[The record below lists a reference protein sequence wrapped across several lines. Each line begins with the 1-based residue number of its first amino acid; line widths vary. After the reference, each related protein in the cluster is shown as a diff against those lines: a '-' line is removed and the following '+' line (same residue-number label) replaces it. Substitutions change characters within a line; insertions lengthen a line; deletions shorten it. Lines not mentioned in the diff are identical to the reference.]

1 MQSHISVSCSFSL
14 SYILINNHFLYT
26 FFLKNSLDFYEN
38 LNYRMA
44 ALQRNELI
52 ASSEQRSSNDEDF
65 LSSPTFPTPTLYS
78 YLQMEST
85 TQSQPLSQS
94 SKTLS
99 MAPQPSKSRFPL
111 SSSQQSKTRSLVHPN
126 KQLQLTSPD
135 QQTKT
140 LVISPPLSPKKP
152 LSPSK
157 QSTMSLTPSRSL
169 SPSPQFQSMLPR
181 SMSPPLSPNKPIKSL
196 NQQRSLPSFRSTQS
210 QPTSPTQENSNNYPL
225 IYNNNSN
232 NSSPP
237 KLKINT
243 YPVSSNTN
251 SNKTENNKSDD
262 SSSPIIETFT
272 PMSKK
277 TSFALVSRDNLA
289 LISGWIDGL
298 DLSSPDDASYAVTEV
313 PYKFKLLVRG
323 SRHGFSDKIFHKRC
337 DNKGPTI
344 TVIKLKG
351 VDGIVIGGYNPVKWQ
366 SPLMRKFEKCHHSF
380 VFSLKPNQNDR
391 TYATIKAMQDEEMLE
406 DSLACKYNISNRNLI
421 MNTTPLQ
428 HNSLFSR
435 ATYSKYAVN
444 LCKGTG
450 PAFGTT
456 DLVMKDGEV
465 TFKSDCYSL
474 DFLKKIGGEMDNEDV
489 KSYTIEE
496 YEVYLLLKRR

>member
-1 MQSHISVSCSFSL
+1 
-14 SYILINNHFLYT
+14 
-26 FFLKNSLDFYEN
+26 
-38 LNYRMA
+38 
-44 ALQRNELI
+44 
-52 ASSEQRSSNDEDF
+52 
-65 LSSPTFPTPTLYS
+65 
-78 YLQMEST
+78 
-85 TQSQPLSQS
+85 
-94 SKTLS
+94 
-99 MAPQPSKSRFPL
+99 
-111 SSSQQSKTRSLVHPN
+111 
-126 KQLQLTSPD
+126 
-135 QQTKT
+135 
-140 LVISPPLSPKKP
+140 
-152 LSPSK
+152 
-157 QSTMSLTPSRSL
+157 
-169 SPSPQFQSMLPR
+169 
-181 SMSPPLSPNKPIKSL
+181 MSPPLSPNKPIKSL

-289 LISGWIDGL
+289 LISGWID
-298 DLSSPDDASYAVTEV
+298 
-313 PYKFKLLVRG
+313 
-323 SRHGFSDKIFHKRC
+323 
-337 DNKGPTI
+337 
-344 TVIKLKG
+344 
-351 VDGIVIGGYNPVKWQ
+351 
-366 SPLMRKFEKCHHSF
+366 
-380 VFSLKPNQNDR
+380 
-391 TYATIKAMQDEEMLE
+391 AMQDEEMLE

-456 DLVMKDGEV
+456 DLIMKDGEV

-474 DFLKKIGGEMDNEDV
+474 DLLKKIGGEMDNEDV
-489 KSYTIEE
+489 KSYMIEE

>member
-1 MQSHISVSCSFSL
+1 
-14 SYILINNHFLYT
+14 
-26 FFLKNSLDFYEN
+26 
-38 LNYRMA
+38 MA

-298 DLSSPDDASYAVTEV
+298 DLSSPDDASYAVTE
-313 PYKFKLLVRG
+313 
-323 SRHGFSDKIFHKRC
+323 
-337 DNKGPTI
+337 
-344 TVIKLKG
+344 
-351 VDGIVIGGYNPVKWQ
+351 
-366 SPLMRKFEKCHHSF
+366 
-380 VFSLKPNQNDR
+380 NDR

>member
-1 MQSHISVSCSFSL
+1 
-14 SYILINNHFLYT
+14 
-26 FFLKNSLDFYEN
+26 
-38 LNYRMA
+38 
-44 ALQRNELI
+44 
-52 ASSEQRSSNDEDF
+52 
-65 LSSPTFPTPTLYS
+65 
-78 YLQMEST
+78 
-85 TQSQPLSQS
+85 
-94 SKTLS
+94 
-99 MAPQPSKSRFPL
+99 
-111 SSSQQSKTRSLVHPN
+111 
-126 KQLQLTSPD
+126 
-135 QQTKT
+135 
-140 LVISPPLSPKKP
+140 
-152 LSPSK
+152 
-157 QSTMSLTPSRSL
+157 
-169 SPSPQFQSMLPR
+169 MLPR

-210 QPTSPTQENSNNYPL
+210 QPLSSQLQQIRDSQPSSPTQENSNKYPSF
-225 IYNNNSN
+225 YNNNSN

-243 YPVSSNTN
+243 YPVSSNAN

-351 VDGIVIGGYNPVKWQ
+351 VDGMVIGGYNPVKWQ

-380 VFSLKPNQNDR
+380 VFSLKPNDNDR

-421 MNTTPLQ
+421 INTTPLQ

-444 LCKGTG
+444 LCKSTG

-456 DLVMKDGEV
+456 DLIMKDGEV

-474 DFLKKIGGEMDNEDV
+474 DLLKKIEGEMVSTGYEDV
-489 KSYTIEE
+489 KSYMIEE
-496 YEVYLLLKRR
+496 YEVYLVLKRR